1 MSWRKQNIS
10 GRKRT
15 STHGIV
21 RIPTTT
27 ASNVNITGQLG
38 VADTVLPFFSE
49 IRGVNGIT
57 FKGTSTI
64 ENSEG
69 LTDGVLRIEGGNSID
84 TSTFSIQLE
93 NGIKING
100 PFYQTVGSSEYNNIE
115 SGETLTGNYFSAP
128 QHIFNGVGDT
138 GICDVLIRGDL
149 TVTNTIYDLSV
160 SELLESLVI
169 QNNNSDTTDISSAFT
184 IYHSKDAYGNI
195 MSVYLDNVST

>member
-1 MSWRKQNIS
+1 MKWWRNQNIS

-27 ASNVNITGQLG
+27 TSNVNITGQLG

-69 LTDGVLRIEGGNSID
+69 LTDGVLRIEGGNNSD

-100 PFYQTVGSSEYNNIE
+100 PFYQTAGSSQYNVND
-115 SGETLTGNYFSAP
+115 SGETLTGKVERITKTSYK
-128 QHIFNGVGDT
+128 
-138 GICDVLIRGDL
+138 ICCKPGKVSGEKGSLYMVPIDDVKL
-149 TVTNTIYDLSV
+149 N
-160 SELLESLVI
+160 
-169 QNNNSDTTDISSAFT
+169 
-184 IYHSKDAYGNI
+184 
-195 MSVYLDNVST
+195 

>member
-69 LTDGVLRIEGGNSID
+69 LTDGVLRIEGNSID

-149 TVTNTIYDLSV
+149 TCYKYNL
-160 SELLESLVI
+160 
-169 QNNNSDTTDISSAFT
+169 
-184 IYHSKDAYGNI
+184 
-195 MSVYLDNVST
+195 